1 MIDETDNM
9 NKLYIILFVNYI
21 FLVTINI
28 SLRDDIIVLLYENKG
43 IIKED
48 VF

>member
-1 MIDETDNM
+1 MLDEKNL
-9 NKLYIILFVNYI
+9 K
-21 FLVTINI
+21 INI
-28 SLRDDIIVLLYENKG
+28 SLRDDIIVLFYENKG